1 MIVNSEFQIYTNQVI
16 LTTKNDKDFESF
28 KEMVDS
34 VLGWTIFQPANEKLS
49 INIEELLFLIDEL
62 DGIEFNLDSELDS
75 IISQINENKKFLID
89 ESKTLHNQ
97 IPILVDGNIAD
108 GNRMV
113 SALTNLLEEK
123 GFLNDRLP
131 LKNHQLRDLSAMNAT
146 PNAANFSVP
155 GAGKTST
162 AIALSTLRNIDYK
175 IIFVPNRIVATEAW
189 IPELEIRLGEKIL
202 DNIFLLE
209 GGVHHIN
216 QTLNTFEDRKGFAF
230 ITYSQII
237 SEGVID
243 ALKLFMF
250 KNNTH
255 LILDE
260 SHRIKGGIRKNPLNE
275 SKSGRKI
282 LEVSFY
288 ATRRDI
294 LSGTPI
300 PQDIYD
306 LITQMEFLYPMCGF
320 EEQLKESDDRGA
332 GNLISGLWTRTTKEE
347 LKESLPETIFHP
359 TKEVPMKNYQA
370 VFYEMVVNKYREE
383 YLKLKNITH
392 FEDIRKAVK
401 RLIKLTV
408 DPHDLAIDLSKD
420 RDSFARKF
428 RNSDESKIL
437 DKVEK
442 EGVLSSKMEEVI
454 KKATEI
460 IKSGEQVVIW
470 TQFVSCVEKIAK
482 SLAEQTSLNWK
493 EHTLYGGTDDTSLGI
508 TKKQNISNFNNPDKL
523 NHSVLVAIA
532 KTGGEGLSLHSN
544 CRNAIYLDR
553 DYNAREYLQS
563 LDRIH
568 RIGMDLTKE
577 VNYFFYESAHTTYS
591 KTIER
596 RISANL
602 KDKIERMSIILN
614 DKNLTK
620 LSLDEDEI
628 EESGDVLTSNELSE
642 LFKSCLIDE

>member
-1 MIVNSEFQIYTNQVI
+1 MIVNSEFKIYTNQVI

-34 VLGWTIFQPANEKLS
+34 VLGWTIFQPADEKLS

-250 KNNTH
+250 K
-255 LILDE
+255 
-260 SHRIKGGIRKNPLNE
+260 G
-275 SKSGRKI
+275 
-282 LEVSFY
+282 
-288 ATRRDI
+288 
-294 LSGTPI
+294 
-300 PQDIYD
+300 
-306 LITQMEFLYPMCGF
+306 LYF
-320 EEQLKESDDRGA
+320 
-332 GNLISGLWTRTTKEE
+332 
-347 LKESLPETIFHP
+347 P
-359 TKEVPMKNYQA
+359 T
-370 VFYEMVVNKYREE
+370 
-383 YLKLKNITH
+383 
-392 FEDIRKAVK
+392 
-401 RLIKLTV
+401 
-408 DPHDLAIDLSKD
+408 
-420 RDSFARKF
+420 
-428 RNSDESKIL
+428 
-437 DKVEK
+437 
-442 EGVLSSKMEEVI
+442 
-454 KKATEI
+454 
-460 IKSGEQVVIW
+460 
-470 TQFVSCVEKIAK
+470 
-482 SLAEQTSLNWK
+482 
-493 EHTLYGGTDDTSLGI
+493 
-508 TKKQNISNFNNPDKL
+508 
-523 NHSVLVAIA
+523 
-532 KTGGEGLSLHSN
+532 
-544 CRNAIYLDR
+544 
-553 DYNAREYLQS
+553 
-563 LDRIH
+563 
-568 RIGMDLTKE
+568 
-577 VNYFFYESAHTTYS
+577 
-591 KTIER
+591 
-596 RISANL
+596 
-602 KDKIERMSIILN
+602 
-614 DKNLTK
+614 
-620 LSLDEDEI
+620 
-628 EESGDVLTSNELSE
+628 
-642 LFKSCLIDE
+642 